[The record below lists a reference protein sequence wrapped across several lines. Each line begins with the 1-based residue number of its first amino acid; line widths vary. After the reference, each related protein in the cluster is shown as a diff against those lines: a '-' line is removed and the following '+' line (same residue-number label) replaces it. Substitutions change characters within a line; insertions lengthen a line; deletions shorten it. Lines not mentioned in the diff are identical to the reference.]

1 MTGDETLDWQE
12 WPDADSVV
20 RSYWA
25 EGRVA
30 AAFICSFAGPD
41 DKWGLYQ
48 SDRGR
53 DANAIPAGL
62 TFDNAKATAAEWDRE
77 YHGVGEL

>member
-25 EGRVA
+25 EGSCGCCVYLLVRR
-30 AAFICSFAGPD
+30 PD

-77 YHGVGEL
+77 YHGAGEL